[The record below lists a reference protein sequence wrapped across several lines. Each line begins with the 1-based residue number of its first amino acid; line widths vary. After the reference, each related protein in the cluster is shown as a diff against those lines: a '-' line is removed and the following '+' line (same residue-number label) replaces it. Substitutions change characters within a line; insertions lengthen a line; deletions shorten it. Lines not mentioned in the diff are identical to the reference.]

1 MSRALSPRLAKLL
14 ASPQS
19 FDLFQ
24 AIRLIELQQGQLPRM
39 GAQVSLAFPASD
51 IAEVQA
57 PAGGAGQSW
66 TLRTPV
72 LALAGA
78 HGPLPMPV
86 TEQLLARRWV
96 RDSAGLDFLDIFH
109 HRFLSF
115 LYRARKKHHPALSAG
130 DAGGLPLAR
139 AIDALAGLGHR
150 EGLHDTAGQGLWLR
164 HAALLGAAPRSMANL
179 ENLLRDSLGWVV
191 RGRQFVGGWQPLAE
205 VDTPLLGRGAVL
217 GENAM
222 LGRRVWDAAA
232 GISLALGPLPQQALP
247 GLLPGGA
254 DLARLRWLVGRHL
267 PSELQ
272 LSLELQP
279 EPCPAQAL
287 PRLGAARLGWTSWLR
302 PGLGRGEKRALP
314 SIRLQLGST
323 SHPPE
328 RQPLP
333 PRAVASA

>member
-1 MSRALSPRLAKLL
+1 MNRALSPRLAKLL

-24 AIRLIELQQGQLPRM
+24 AIRLIELQQGYLPRM

-57 PAGGAGQSW
+57 PDGGAGPLW

-72 LALAGA
+72 LALAGG
-78 HGPLPMPV
+78 HGPLPMPL
-86 TEQLLARRWV
+86 TEHLLARRWV

-130 DAGGLPLAR
+130 DADGLPIAR
-139 AIDALAGLGHR
+139 AIDALGGLGHR
-150 EGLHDTAGQGLWLR
+150 EGLNDTAGQGLWLR

-179 ENLLRDSLGWVV
+179 ENLVCDSLGWRV
-191 RGRQFVGGWQPLAE
+191 RGRQFIGGWQPLAE
-205 VDTPLLGRGAVL
+205 LDTPLLGRGAIL
-217 GENAM
+217 GQNAM

-232 GISLALGPLPQQALP
+232 GISLALGPLPQPALP
-247 GLLPGGA
+247 ALLPGGA
-254 DLARLRWLVGRHL
+254 DLARLRWLVGRHV

-279 EPCPAQAL
+279 EPCPAHAL

-302 PGLGRGEKRALP
+302 PGAARGETRALP
-314 SIRLQLGST
+314 SIRLRLGST
-323 SHPPE
+323 SRPPVH
-328 RQPLP
+328 QAAH
-333 PRAVASA
+333 PRAVAPA

>member
-1 MSRALSPRLAKLL
+1 M
-14 ASPQS
+14 
-19 FDLFQ
+19 
-24 AIRLIELQQGQLPRM
+24 
-39 GAQVSLAFPASD
+39 V
-51 IAEVQA
+51 
-57 PAGGAGQSW
+57 
-66 TLRTPV
+66 
-72 LALAGA
+72 
-78 HGPLPMPV
+78 
-86 TEQLLARRWV
+86 
-96 RDSAGLDFLDIFH
+96 
-109 HRFLSF
+109 
-115 LYRARKKHHPALSAG
+115 
-130 DAGGLPLAR
+130 
-139 AIDALAGLGHR
+139 
-150 EGLHDTAGQGLWLR
+150 
-164 HAALLGAAPRSMANL
+164 NL

-205 VDTPLLGRGAVL
+205 ADTPLLGRGAIL

-254 DLARLRWLVGRHL
+254 DLARLRWLVGRHV

-323 SHPPE
+323 SHPSE
-328 RQPLP
+328 RQPLH
-333 PRAVASA
+333 PRAVAPA